1 MAKVEKVYK
10 VLKSGRTSN
19 TEIEGTLE
27 YLTNYFG
34 YTLECGN
41 SWNSKIQRKPKTIAS
56 LVKFVNM
63 SYDEKREYHSSI
75 SLIK

>member
-10 VLKSGRTSN
+10 VLKTRRNGT
-19 TEIEGTLE
+19 TEFEGTLE
-27 YLTNYFG
+27 ELTECFG

-56 LVKFVNM
+56 LIKFINM
-63 SYDEKREYHSSI
+63 SYDEKREYYSSVT
-75 SLIK
+75 LIK